1 MAVDPGCL
9 SSSGLRLRL
18 AVTTHLVA
26 KDYSGR
32 SHSHPTLE
40 WNGMLHALGVVEWET
55 RYQVG
60 REQLRCHNTELGII
74 SDGPG
79 IPLSLANPG
88 RTFSA
93 DYE

>member
-1 MAVDPGCL
+1 
-9 SSSGLRLRL
+9 
-18 AVTTHLVA
+18 
-26 KDYSGR
+26 
-32 SHSHPTLE
+32 
-40 WNGMLHALGVVEWET
+40 MLHALGVVEWET